1 MSQLLQLL
9 LLLLLA
15 ACSPFGESAG
25 DRLPAELRAI
35 PGVPFRAQAGRD
47 DCGAAALASLLAHR
61 GREIPVAEIRRV
73 VVSPVLG
80 GTLAPDLENF
90 ARGQGFAT
98 HAGRGDAALLRQL
111 VDAGRPV
118 LIPIQ
123 AGNRFVS
130 RPHYLVVYGY
140 DPDRFLVHAGVQ
152 EGVLIAAPDLLA
164 RWEKMSR
171 LYLYLE

>member
-1 MSQLLQLL
+1 MIRLLFLLFLL
-9 LLLLLA
+9 LTA
-15 ACSPFGESAG
+15 ACSPFSDSIG
-25 DRLPAELRAI
+25 DPLPPGMRAI
-35 PGVPFRAQAGRD
+35 PGVPFRPQAGRD

-61 GREIPVAEIRRV
+61 GREISVAEIRRA

-90 ARGQGFAT
+90 ARGQGFVT
-98 HAGRGDAALLRQL
+98 RAGRGDAMLLRQL
-111 VDAGRPV
+111 IDAGRPV

-123 AGNRFVS
+123 AGRVVS

-140 DPDRFLVHAGVQ
+140 DPDRFLVHAGVRG
-152 EGVLIAAPDLLA
+152 GVLVQAPDLLA

-171 LYLYLE
+171 VYLYLE